1 MTANMKTAKFDAL
14 LLVVNNPEKIHC
26 NCTGYDVTF
35 DERPNLT
42 QRNTSYF
49 EHASRQLMANMQP
62 PYIRY
67 SPRCN
72 FLGSSRSRN
81 LNEMQLPIRIASF
94 DAEYYE
100 TENTLF
106 ISVDSS
112 QRVMVDD
119 LPFTFVL
126 IPQWAA
132 EIVKRHREF
141 LPPQFIVLY
150 PEASHIEADANGGME
165 LRIQMLGAVMSP
177 HTQLLD
183 TNALVLPTGSPI
195 YFGSEVEYDV
205 MATGEAVENTRDPR
219 YKHTIW
225 CETDDVDK
233 CDSCEKQK
241 RSDKR
246 KRSRDD

>member
-1 MTANMKTAKFDAL
+1 MTANLKKAKFDAL
-14 LLVVNNPEKIHC
+14 LLVVNNPEMIHC
-26 NCTGYDVTF
+26 NCTGYDVMF
-35 DERPNLT
+35 DERPNTT
-42 QRNTSYF
+42 QRSTSYF
-49 EHASRQLMANMQP
+49 EHPSRYLAANMRP

-94 DAEYYE
+94 DAEYCE

-106 ISVDSS
+106 ILVDSS
-112 QRVMVDD
+112 QRILVDD

-150 PEASHIEADANGGME
+150 PEASHIEADANYKLEM
-165 LRIQMLGAVMSP
+165 RIQTLGAVMSP
-177 HTQLLD
+177 HTRLLD

-195 YFGSEVEYDV
+195 YFGSEVDYDV
-205 MATGEAVENTRDPR
+205 MATSEAVNTRNPR
-219 YKHTIW
+219 YKHTVW
-225 CETDDVDK
+225 CEINDVDK
-233 CDSCEKQK
+233 CDSCEKQQ
-241 RSDKR
+241 RSDTR